1 SVQSG
6 GSTLTQQ
13 LIKNQILPNE
23 VSFDRKAKEVLLAL
37 RIERF
42 LENDE
47 ILEAYLNVSTF
58 GRNSSGQNIA
68 GVQAAAKG
76 IFGVEAKDLNLPQAA
91 FIAGLPQSPFRYTP
105 FTNKGELKKDL
116 SPGLNRMKVVLERM
130 FENGFITEEEFNHAL
145 KYDITKDF
153 IPPTPST
160 TEEYPW
166 LTFEIEKRAV
176 EIFTYLLAEKDGYS
190 KEQINADEKLK
201 EQYRAL
207 ADRDL
212 RQNGYEIHTTIH
224 KEIYDAMQKVKD
236 EFEYYGSDVE
246 VKEVDPETGEEVIV

>member
-58 GRNSSGQNIA
+58 GRNSSGQNVG

-91 FIAGLPQSPFRYTP
+91 FIAGLPQSPFGYTP
-105 FTNKGELKKDL
+105 FTNKGELKSPEGL
-116 SPGLNRMKVVLERM
+116 EPGLNRMKTVLNRM
-130 FENGFITEEEFNHAL
+130 KKEKYITDKENNEAIN
-145 KYDITKDF
+145 YDITKDF
-153 IPPTPST
+153 IPKQPRTF
-160 TEEYPW
+160 EEYPA
-166 LTFEIEKRAV
+166 LAFELEERAV
-176 EIFTYLLAEKDGYS
+176 NILTEVLAEKDGYS
-190 KEQINADEKLK
+190 KEDLK
-201 EQYRAL
+201 
-207 ADRDL
+207 
-212 RQNGYEIHTTIH
+212 
-224 KEIYDAMQKVKD
+224 KD
-236 EFEYYGSDVE
+236 D
-246 VKEVDPETGEEVIV
+246 K